1 MLVRR
6 SLPGIPWSCINGST
20 YHTFVLFRET
30 ETTSEKLAKNVQDM
44 TKKIGLDSEKLMDD
58 AEKYFE
64 KAKNY
69 EFTQTPEGNENH

>member
-1 MLVRR
+1 M
-6 SLPGIPWSCINGST
+6 
-20 YHTFVLFRET
+20 LFRET

-69 EFTQTPEGNENH
+69 EFTQSHQC

>member
-1 MLVRR
+1 MVLVNLKSLR
-6 SLPGIPWSCINGST
+6 SERLSWT
-20 YHTFVLFRET
+20 LRVTMLFRET

-69 EFTQTPEGNENH
+69 EFTQTPEGNENL

>member
-1 MLVRR
+1 MDASRLEVQV
-6 SLPGIPWSCINGST
+6 T
-20 YHTFVLFRET
+20 MLFRET